1 MSATAVTIVTLI
13 VGSCFAAAAILS
25 VIRIVRG
32 PSLIDRMAASDTL
45 LTVLMCVLV
54 AEMVINGHLHTLP
67 LVVGLAMTASVGT
80 LAVARFASRA
90 GRRKN

>member
-1 MSATAVTIVTLI
+1 
-13 VGSCFAAAAILS
+13 
-25 VIRIVRG
+25 
-32 PSLIDRMAASDTL
+32 
-45 LTVLMCVLV
+45 VLMCVLI